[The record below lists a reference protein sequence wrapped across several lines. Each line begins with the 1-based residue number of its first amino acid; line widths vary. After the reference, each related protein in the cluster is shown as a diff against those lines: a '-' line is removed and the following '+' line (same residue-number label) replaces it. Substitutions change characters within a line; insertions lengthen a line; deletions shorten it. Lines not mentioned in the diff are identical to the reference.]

1 MSGDDISDS
10 DSVETYDDLL
20 QTANRPYGI
29 CLVGLD
35 NEMNQLILKLFPTA
49 ETFIYPSSGFS
60 LHEMDTACSRFL
72 DELDRFY
79 TDKKYNMKRL
89 IIMSSGFGE
98 DFVRQ
103 ALIIANKTPKYQ
115 ELAIVISNLVFLNTA
130 QSKAYENI
138 VQKLST
144 TTTIPP
150 KPRPRELATYRKYYV
165 TNLIA
170 AEDGD
175 VQPNIYPLDDKN
187 EMTIEL
193 TNDLSANIIYS
204 NMGDLIY
211 LYNCLAPVSLL
222 KQDAVFEVSHY
233 LDCLERLSWSW
244 RPITD
249 NPLLSDQ
256 VFANTVLKEK
266 ILSELNL
273 QEHENGNYPTS
284 GYRDII
290 VVSFEK
296 QEFLAADPSIVD
308 ILKSISHQILR
319 HAPSVFSRISQYYE
333 SIKGLNIWTENLLWS
348 LISKLLQDS
357 RGYKIVLLIDDIN
370 DWDFSFTKL
379 LEDLENLRQS
389 SPSELRVI
397 YTARVYMPGITTRP
411 TLSINMAE
419 EATHKEVT
427 QILKKENRSQ
437 LVNESI
443 EEAVDCELQGISE
456 SCLTTYLYLKK
467 VSRLT
472 KVTTLSTL
480 CKVLPKTPHR
490 RDDIYQAEM
499 ELLAEKDHDILQ
511 WCWSSL
517 SWLAQTIHP
526 LTIQELS
533 VAVALHQIGSG
544 MSREEV
550 RNHISVNM
558 WDDLHR
564 HLGLF
569 MKMDK
574 LRPAVVHDTAKE
586 FIRCYRNTKGGLGLA
601 RHGDIVILC
610 LRYLKSFMAT
620 YDNSA
625 VEEYPEYGFVEYIFE
640 FLSCRETRIPWFK
653 KHQTTTSR
661 LIPANPTEIST
672 LEVACGL
679 GQVRVVSL
687 MLGEKTSHGLD
698 DALLERSLNTA
709 IANSQSALVPI
720 LLHAG
725 ARSELALRLAAE
737 RNMISVVDQILEHES
752 KLEETSSFEKAI
764 FTTAIHGRFDAMT
777 RICDYYTDLDKL
789 DQIRSSA
796 LEMAVIYGHASIV
809 SSLLLHASRSTESLD
824 DYATLTNTSNSEQR
838 NVLSKPLF
846 DKCKSVLEIAAS
858 QGHTEII
865 SILLRVRVE
874 ATELALENATKQQN
888 LYAVGLLAEALM
900 SQCYIL
906 RYSKALHLASEG
918 GCLAV
923 VKKLLKYGVDTN
935 CRDNVNQTPLHKA
948 SKQGYDDVVQL
959 LLQRGADRNACDD
972 HGAMPCHLA
981 ARGGHIQA
989 YIALQEDP
997 ETRQDD
1003 LSVTYAAKGG
1013 HLLMVKYLLSLKLK
1027 TAQTRDQTILD
1038 SPLLEAA
1045 SRGYVFVVHELC
1057 EAGFDLNTRTGTS
1070 SPLHCAASGGYVD
1083 IVSYLITK
1091 GAEVNSRNE
1100 ARRSPLHLSVAY
1112 SKVVELLLEKGADP
1126 NVVDLNERTP
1136 LHIATLGRHL
1146 SVIMALIDHRA
1157 DAMIEDEWGNTAL
1170 DLARTIENGGEVI
1183 ELLEGVTE
1191 KDI

>member
-1 MSGDDISDS
+1 M
-10 DSVETYDDLL
+10 LF
-20 QTANRPYGI
+20 
-29 CLVGLD
+29 
-35 NEMNQLILKLFPTA
+35 LKSP
-49 ETFIYPSSGFS
+49 
-60 LHEMDTACSRFL
+60 
-72 DELDRFY
+72 
-79 TDKKYNMKRL
+79 
-89 IIMSSGFGE
+89 
-98 DFVRQ
+98 
-103 ALIIANKTPKYQ
+103 
-115 ELAIVISNLVFLNTA
+115 
-130 QSKAYENI
+130 
-138 VQKLST
+138 
-144 TTTIPP
+144 
-150 KPRPRELATYRKYYV
+150 
-165 TNLIA
+165 
-170 AEDGD
+170 
-175 VQPNIYPLDDKN
+175 
-187 EMTIEL
+187 
-193 TNDLSANIIYS
+193 
-204 NMGDLIY
+204 
-211 LYNCLAPVSLL
+211 
-222 KQDAVFEVSHY
+222 
-233 LDCLERLSWSW
+233 CLERLSWSW
-244 RPITD
+244 RPIND

-256 VFANTVLKEK
+256 IFANTVLKEK
-266 ILSELNL
+266 ILSELKL
-273 QEHENGNYPTS
+273 QEHESGNYPTS
-284 GYRDII
+284 VCLFGPSGSGKTSFLRSFALGVEGYRDII

-296 QEFLAADPSIVD
+296 QEFLATNPSIVD

-333 SIKGLNIWTENLLWS
+333 SLKGLAVWSENLLWS
-348 LISKLLQDS
+348 LISKLLHDS
-357 RGYKIVLLIDDIN
+357 RGYRIVLLIDDIN
-370 DWDFSFTKL
+370 DWKLSFTKL
-379 LEDLENLRQS
+379 LGDLKNLIQS
-389 SPSELRVI
+389 SPSELRII
-397 YTARVYMPGITTRP
+397 YTATVDIPGILTGP
-411 TLSINMAE
+411 PLSMNMAE

-437 LVNESI
+437 LVNESVK
-443 EEAVDCELQGISE
+443 EAVDCELQGISE

-480 CKVLPKTPHR
+480 RKVLPKIPHR

-517 SWLAQTIHP
+517 SWLVQTIHP

-544 MSREEV
+544 LSREEV

-569 MKMDK
+569 VKRDK
-574 LRPAVVHDTAKE
+574 LRPAIVHDTAKH
-586 FIRCYRNTKGGLGLA
+586 FIRSYRNTNTKGGFGLA
-601 RHGDIVILC
+601 SHADIVILC

-620 YDNSA
+620 YDNSTA
-625 VEEYPEYGFVEYIFE
+625 EEHPEYEFIAYSAEYWPRHYQLALEDDQVNQTNIDQQVFE
-640 FLSCRETRIPWFK
+640 FLSCRDTRMPWFK
-653 KHQTTTSR
+653 KYQTTASR
-661 LIPANPTEIST
+661 SISANPAEIGA

-698 DALLERSLNTA
+698 NVLLGRSLNTA
-709 IANSQSALVPI
+709 ITNSQSAVVPI

-725 ARSELALRLAAE
+725 ARSELALSLAVE
-737 RNMISVVDQILEHES
+737 RNMISVVDQMLEHEPNF
-752 KLEETSSFEKAI
+752 EETSSFEKAI
-764 FTTAIHGRFDAMT
+764 IAAAIHGRLEAM
-777 RICDYYTDLDKL
+777 IKLCDYCTDLDKL
-789 DQIRSSA
+789 DQIKSSA
-796 LEMAVIYGHASIV
+796 FEMAVIYGHASIV
-809 SSLLLHASRSTESLD
+809 SFLLLHARRRTESLD
-824 DYATLTNTSNSEQR
+824 DFASLTNVSGSER
-838 NVLSKPLF
+838 ANLFSKPLF
-846 DKCKSVLEIAAS
+846 DKCKSALETAAA
-858 QGHTEII
+858 QGHTETI
-865 SILLRVRVE
+865 SILLRAGVE

-888 LYAVGLLAEALM
+888 LYTVGLLAEAFK
-900 SQCYIL
+900 SQGCIL
-906 RYSKALHLASEG
+906 RCSRALRLASEG

-923 VKKLLKYGVDTN
+923 VKKLLEYGVDTD
-935 CRDNVNQTPLHKA
+935 CRDSSVNQTPLHKA
-948 SKQGYDDVVQL
+948 SKQGHEDVVQL
-959 LLQRGADRNACDD
+959 LLQKGADRNACDD